1 MGKTFVMELKLPV
14 RHFKLVVLSWIIC
27 WIQVFK
33 AEWEAEESITETG
46 WKGRKTQMKQSQ
58 HANPTIA
65 AEKPY
70 ATPQTKTS
78 SQIASMP
85 KEFSKERGIAIF
97 QLEVTQSE

>member
-1 MGKTFVMELKLPV
+1 ML
-14 RHFKLVVLSWIIC
+14 
-27 WIQVFK
+27 K

-46 WKGRKTQMKQSQ
+46 WKKGGKAHMKQSQ
-58 HANPTIA
+58 LA

-70 ATPQTKTS
+70 PTPQTKTS